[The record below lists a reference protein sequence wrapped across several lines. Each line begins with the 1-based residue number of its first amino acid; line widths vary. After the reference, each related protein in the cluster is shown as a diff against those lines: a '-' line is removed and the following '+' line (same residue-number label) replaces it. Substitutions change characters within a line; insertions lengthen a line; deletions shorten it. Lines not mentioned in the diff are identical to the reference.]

1 MKLVASMATLLLLSP
16 SPSSFSLHG
25 QQRGFGY
32 GRFSRGERILPTVGW
47 LRMQKLGGS
56 NLLSCPCWKAETLRN
71 AGAVG
76 VVRAVMVPVRPSPRV
91 SSSSSS
97 SSSSGN
103 GASVETASPRGRSSV
118 FQGTSS
124 PGAGPEVVARV
135 DVEIDAAE
143 MRAGLRD
150 AQVADYDPIVL
161 SRRYAGQPLKVC
173 KLWCFLMCPQYVGIL
188 LFFSSSRYRDNKFVV
203 VTLNFYGCCP
213 S

>member
-16 SPSSFSLHG
+16 SPSSFSLRG

-32 GRFSRGERILPTVGW
+32 GRFSRGERILPSVGW

-76 VVRAVMVPVRPSPRV
+76 AVRAVMVPVRPSPRV

-103 GASVETASPRGRSSV
+103 GASVESASSRGRSSV

-124 PGAGPEVVARV
+124 PGAGPQVVARV

-173 KLWCFLMCPQYVGIL
+173 KLRCFLMYPQYVGIL
-188 LFFSSSRYRDNKFVV
+188 LFYPSSLYRDNKFVV
-203 VTLNFYGCCP
+203 VTLNFLWLL
-213 S
+213 SF